1 MDGTAQRAHARFA
14 LAGACKMITNGGENI
29 LGEVTRAT
37 QGEEI
42 AVLGIRGL
50 PANYGGLETCAEHVT
65 RIWADQGHPV
75 LVYCRRNRYPVKIE
89 RIGGVRLKYTRS
101 IQSMCLGTL
110 SHTLVSVLDL
120 LLFERKVRVVH
131 LYNTGNG
138 IFAPLLKLFGKRL
151 IVSGDGLE
159 WKREKW
165 NAVAKLVHRIG
176 EWMAM
181 KFADKVVVDNDEIR
195 KYYVNKYHQAPALI
209 TYGAKL
215 IQCDPPR
222 AAEVLARFGLVAKKY
237 FLFVGRLVP
246 EKGVHELVKAYKRLN
261 TEYPLV
267 IIGDDRNETP
277 YRNELMRQRSDKI
290 RFLGFLYGQD
300 YEQLLVNALLYVSA
314 SRLEGTSPSLLAAMG
329 ARVCSLVNGIEE
341 NHSSADGAALMFDKD
356 NYEHLQRR
364 WQQLVDTPELI
375 EEWAEKGRRHVVDH
389 YRWDA
394 VANEYLSV
402 FSECTERREAVA
414 RLH

>member
-1 MDGTAQRAHARFA
+1 
-14 LAGACKMITNGGENI
+14 
-29 LGEVTRAT
+29 LGEVTLAT

-65 RIWADQGHPV
+65 KIWADQGHPV
-75 LVYCRRNRYPVKIE
+75 LVYCRRNRYPDKIE

-110 SHTLVSVLDL
+110 SHTLVSVFDL

-195 KYYVNKYHQAPALI
+195 KYYVNKYHQAPVLI

-402 FSECTERREAVA
+402 FSECTERRETVA

>member
-1 MDGTAQRAHARFA
+1 MHQGTPA
-14 LAGACKMITNGGENI
+14 L
-29 LGEVTRAT
+29 
-37 QGEEI
+37 QGEI

-181 KFADKVVVDNDEIR
+181 KFADRVVVDNDEIR
-195 KYYVNKYHQAPALI
+195 KYYVNKYRQAPALI

-222 AAEVLARFGLVAKKY
+222 AAEVLARYGLEAKKY

-267 IIGDDRNETP
+267 IIGDDRNQTP
-277 YRNELMRQRSDKI
+277 YRNELLRQQSDKI
-290 RFLGFLYGQD
+290 RFLGFLYGPGLRAATGQRP
-300 YEQLLVNALLYVSA
+300 ALCFGEP
-314 SRLEGTSPSLLAAMG
+314 LEGTSPSLLAAMG
-329 ARVCSLVNGIEE
+329 ARVCCLVNGIEE
-341 NHSSADGAALMFDKD
+341 NHATADGAAVMFDKD
-356 NYEHLQRR
+356 NYEHLQQC
-364 WQQLVDTPELI
+364 WQHLVDTPELI

-389 YRWDA
+389 YQWDA

-414 RLH
+414 RLN